1 MRKKAG
7 TLMILLGAIVIA
19 LAVFQFFEY
28 RIQTKQAL
36 TEART
41 LIEPSPNG
49 HIPAMVQVASPDPR
63 RDALAGRQKFKP
75 EESDVLGVLEIP
87 KIKAELPMIEGTDEE
102 MLDRGVG
109 HYSAS
114 ALPLDGEQ
122 ILLSGHRDTVFRNF
136 AKLELGDRFIVK
148 LPYGHSNTKYRARRS
163 SIKTIPR
170 SFVRWGRKFSS
181 SPRVIHFVTWAQLPN
196 DTSCTPTRYRARA
209 NPIQNP
215 SSTIGFGPDS
225 VSRRRLGLY
234 GV

>member
-1 MRKKAG
+1 MRMRKKAG
-7 TLMILLGAIVIA
+7 TFMILLGAIVIA

-36 TEART
+36 AEART
-41 LIEPSPNG
+41 LIEPMPDGNFPSAVRAVP
-49 HIPAMVQVASPDPR
+49 PDPR
-63 RDALAGRQKFKP
+63 HDALAGRQKFKP

-87 KIKAELPMIEGTDEE
+87 KIKAELPIIEGTDEE

-148 LPYGHSNTKYRARRS
+148 LPYGTFEYEIS
-163 SIKTIPR
+163 STEIVDKD
-170 SFVRWGRKFSS
+170 
-181 SPRVIHFVTWAQLPN
+181 
-196 DTSCTPTRYRARA
+196 DTSVIRSMGKEVLVVTTCYPFRYVGPAPQRYVVYAD
-209 NPIQNP
+209 PV
-215 SSTIGFGPDS
+215 SSQS
-225 VSRRRLGLY
+225 
-234 GV
+234 

>member
-7 TLMILLGAIVIA
+7 TFMILLGAIVIA
-19 LAVFQFFEY
+19 LAVFQYFDN
-28 RIQTKQAL
+28 RVKTKQAL

-41 LIEPSPNG
+41 VIEPSPYGN
-49 HIPAMVQVASPDPR
+49 IPAAVQVASPDPR
-63 RDALAGRQKFKP
+63 REALAGRQKFKP
-75 EESDVLGVLEIP
+75 VESDVLGVLEIP

-148 LPYGHSNTKYRARRS
+148 LPYGTFEYEIS
-163 SIKTIPR
+163 STEIVDKD
-170 SFVRWGRKFSS
+170 
-181 SPRVIHFVTWAQLPN
+181 
-196 DTSCTPTRYRARA
+196 DTSVIRSMGKEVLVVTTCYPFRYVGDAPQRYVVYAD
-209 NPIQNP
+209 PV
-215 SSTIGFGPDS
+215 SSQS
-225 VSRRRLGLY
+225 SQS
-234 GV
+234 

>member
-1 MRKKAG
+1 
-7 TLMILLGAIVIA
+7 MILLGAIVIA

-36 TEART
+36 AEART
-41 LIEPSPNG
+41 LIEPMPDGNFPSAVRAVP
-49 HIPAMVQVASPDPR
+49 PDPR
-63 RDALAGRQKFKP
+63 HDALAGRQKFKP

-148 LPYGHSNTKYRARRS
+148 LPYGTFEYEIS
-163 SIKTIPR
+163 STEIVDKD
-170 SFVRWGRKFSS
+170 
-181 SPRVIHFVTWAQLPN
+181 
-196 DTSCTPTRYRARA
+196 DTSVIRSMGKEVLVVTTCYPFRYVGPAPQRYVVYAD
-209 NPIQNP
+209 PV
-215 SSTIGFGPDS
+215 SSEG
-225 VSRRRLGLY
+225 
-234 GV
+234 

>member
-148 LPYGHSNTKYRARRS
+148 LPYGTFEYEIS
-163 SIKTIPR
+163 STEIVDKD
-170 SFVRWGRKFSS
+170 
-181 SPRVIHFVTWAQLPN
+181 
-196 DTSCTPTRYRARA
+196 DTSVIRSMGKEVLVVTTCYPFRYVGPAPQRYVVYAD
-209 NPIQNP
+209 PV
-215 SSTIGFGPDS
+215 SSEG
-225 VSRRRLGLY
+225 
-234 GV
+234 